1 MVGIQRSRAWL
12 VAVLTVLT
20 TFGQLLP
27 AVLPSVFQGV
37 AIAADTLD
45 QSAAPTGIAG
55 DFDLIGGDANPASHG
70 QTVTA
75 GLGGP
80 LTKARLPIG
89 CPANAVLTLE
99 IQTLAGGLPSGVAL
113 VTQAFSGVAD
123 DVTLKDFVFGA
134 PATFN
139 RGDRFAIVA
148 TERSSDDSRRC
159 RWQHADGDVYGG
171 GTHVLKFGL
180 GAWDGVSGDLGFET
194 YVDVAPPLVVNT
206 TNDVDDGTCDSA
218 HCSLREAINASNASP
233 AFETIGFKI
242 PAAGTPVIRPTSE
255 LPFLSDSVA
264 IDGTTQPGGWVA
276 ISGELA
282 GASNGLIIGFS
293 AHASTL
299 RGLIVQNWAFVGI
312 SVISSRNVIA
322 GNRIGTTIDGQG
334 FASNGA
340 GIVID
345 SPVGNLTPSGINT
358 IGGPNPA
365 DRNVISGNNLQGLT
379 IAASAHRN
387 TVMGNYIGLAA
398 DGRSDLRNAK
408 GGVLISTASNVLR
421 GNVISGNNLVDPQS
435 DGIFIFGG
443 AAVGNVVAGNLIGPA
458 ADGTRGFGN
467 HGRGV
472 VLADGASS
480 NRIGGPSASDRNV
493 ISGNGNHGVQIID
506 ANSSGNIVQ
515 GNYIG
520 LEANGQTPLGNAQAG
535 VALGPSSG
543 PMAANTIL
551 SNVIAQNAPG
561 ISIVNAP
568 GPHVVQQNVVGLA
581 ADGITARPNSNG
593 IYVYLGETPQ
603 DAAMN
608 ISGNTV
614 SGNSVHGM
622 YIYGV
627 ADATISNN
635 RIGLTAGRSFQGN
648 GSDGIAVLNSSGLTI
663 EDNQISGNAEGIVL
677 GLNDVSNLLRRN
689 NVLSNSITGILAN
702 SSGTVGNVIQEGS
715 IHGHTGKGIALAGG
729 AHNSI
734 QPPTITDVAFAN
746 TLIVSGTAAPSAV
759 IQVYADQEDEGITFL
774 GTGSANAVN
783 GSWTISSWAFPDM
796 RAVYTAVKAGSLR
809 LNATQTTSDGT
820 SEFFSLQ
827 PISGVL
833 TGLAAC
839 RRDIGDEVV
848 ITTTLPNT
856 TVTLLSGSTIIA
868 TTQSD
873 ADATFSFTGLA
884 PNAPLTVL
892 YAGTVDGVFH
902 TCSVDVTTDATGGG
916 VVPPA
921 DAVINLGNHTWLT
934 AYEMTSGSPV
944 HDVID
949 RPFRRTFY
957 KITVG
962 AQEIVTVSLTDLT
975 RNYQLLG
982 YSDIRAA
989 ADALIHST
997 GSLPAVQRLV
1007 GSGAVSA
1014 GDLDSGDL
1022 DSGDLDSGDLDSGD
1036 LDSGDL
1042 DSGDLD
1048 SGDLDSGD
1056 LDSGDLDSGDLDSGD
1071 LDSGDLD
1078 SGDLDSGYAITYQ
1091 SAQRAALRYASGHAG
1106 TTPEGFT
1113 IHTRGYSG
1121 DLYFAVLGHDGA
1133 FDSGGVFQITA
1144 TATPESAACA
1154 LADLTPLPP
1163 SPVTWSSG
1171 KATLILTNT
1180 LALGLSGTPKTD
1192 FLAALGTFAGGPAL
1206 NGFAVNGQVLD
1217 LDSNANVKTMLAR
1230 VALTPECVP
1239 LVNLATDTI
1248 KALIWGPGS
1257 FRAANPSAQYVVF
1270 AGGDHAIPF
1279 RRITDLTFAGEINYS
1294 PPVGGTS
1301 GASLANNFY
1310 LTDSFYLAEHP
1321 VERVG
1326 QQVWVTEMSGG
1337 RLVETP
1343 TEILKNIDVYT
1354 ARGGVFTPT
1363 SSLVAGYQFNTDLVD
1378 ELQTGL
1384 QAGGAN
1390 PVRLPDDVWGA
1401 SDIRSALLAPDSP
1414 RYDVIAPQ
1422 AHFTATRLVPAD
1434 NGQRVLSSEVADITD
1449 ARFEGTVWVTIGC
1462 HSGYNII
1469 DSDAIQPVITTSF
1482 PEAILRK
1489 GGFLY
1494 GGTGYQFGDDEILAN
1509 TELLLSNVMNEWRY
1523 RQDNSF
1529 TLYPG
1534 GQVPLGKALSNARN
1548 SYFNGL
1554 RSVRDIDRKVAD
1566 VATFYGLPFYRV
1578 ALSGGRLN
1586 RPSETV
1592 LSTTAI
1598 GTAGLSYSDVVAS
1611 FSLTP
1616 HTGSNGG
1623 IFYDAGPRGV
1633 TAMAARPI
1641 LPSTMTSVV
1650 GRLGTAPTLAHGAVL
1665 RAATYTTETNTP
1677 VLAMPQTED
1686 TVPPPGTFHNAAF
1699 SPWLFD
1705 LNVLGGQS
1713 MVFTPAQY
1721 LSDPSGT
1728 TGQLRKYSSIST
1740 RVYYSTRNDPSA
1752 LIGSPLVRGVTLTE
1766 VNGRVHV
1773 DVTLFSLGTST
1784 IQAAMFTYTGTAAP
1798 LSTLWRTVD
1807 LVGDTPI
1814 AVEGTDQ
1821 FNTTVV
1827 VGHLQHWH
1835 TVAPGGPAG
1844 SVDIDPKNGVI
1855 SPATVNDVFGVV
1867 QAVGDTG
1874 DVVVDTNQMRL
1885 HSIPPQSATTTQP
1898 KIPTALAFTTLPAS
1912 PTTYGASLSVAARL
1926 TSPGVSDMHG
1936 RRVIFRLGRSS
1947 VSAITANDGSVSAI
1961 VPVNVLPGSYQLRA
1975 SFAEDATALGSST
1988 EAPLVV
1994 QIAPTTFEST
2004 TNTATVQ
2011 YSDNVRLA
2019 TLHTATGERLRWQ
2032 PIMLSRTD
2040 LALGDVRR
2048 DVASFTDGVGDVR
2061 LDTMDFGGL
2070 GAGTY
2075 PIVAKFFG
2083 DVRFGAATSGV
2094 FTVTVQKEL
2103 ATSEAPSP
2111 QQAGA
2116 VTFRSTVVQEGAP
2129 ADRAPGDLT
2138 RAGIS
2143 YTLKDEAGT
2152 TLQNGTATV
2161 AADGTWSFTRTV
2173 APGIYTIAATI
2184 TGDYFTGS
2192 GTTIAVA
2199 YDPTTFG
2206 TGGGTIVLGDTAVPV
2221 AARGKKAN
2229 FGFNV
2234 KYKDGTSIPTGSL
2247 LFQLK
2252 EANIDLKATSF
2263 DWLSITPDGAG
2274 KRAEFQARATINGSG
2289 TYLVRVIAR
2298 DLPTGDTFS
2307 IVVTDAGGT
2316 IVVSASGTTGSGSIK
2331 VH

>member
-1 MVGIQRSRAWL
+1 MLVVPGYYPYSPAVRRTQGEAKPTVVEGTGTVGTRRRRTWL
-12 VAVLTVLT
+12 VTVLT
-20 TFGQLLP
+20 LALLASQMPSYLIPSIAEVVPPTAAAQGGFEGAFAGESANVVLLPGQSQNFQVLFANTGTTTWVRGTATQVNLAVCAGGACNVSSPNAAWNNGWLSPQAYAAQTQASVAPGAVASFSYNVTAPAGGAPGEYRFEGELTNGANVFTQSGYAQTVRLPQGQL
-27 AVLPSVFQGV
+27 
-37 AIAADTLD
+37 
-45 QSAAPTGIAG
+45 
-55 DFDLIGGDANPASHG
+55 
-70 QTVTA
+70 
-75 GLGGP
+75 
-80 LTKARLPIG
+80 
-89 CPANAVLTLE
+89 
-99 IQTLAGGLPSGVAL
+99 
-113 VTQAFSGVAD
+113 
-123 DVTLKDFVFGA
+123 
-134 PATFN
+134 
-139 RGDRFAIVA
+139 
-148 TERSSDDSRRC
+148 
-159 RWQHADGDVYGG
+159 Y
-171 GTHVLKFGL
+171 
-180 GAWDGVSGDLGFET
+180 
-194 YVDVAPPLVVNT
+194 VVNT
-206 TNDVDDGTCDSA
+206 TGDADICDA
-218 HCSLREAINASNASP
+218 TTCSLRGAINAANTNVGADTIVFQIPGTGPFTIDVGTALPLLIDSVILDGRPNAAQRP
-233 AFETIGFKI
+233 NVFIRGT
-242 PAAGTPVIRPTSE
+242 GTPPGTHGFVVEAGNVVIANLGIGGFPGAGI
-255 LPFLSDSVA
+255 V
-264 IDGTTQPGGWVA
+264 TQGGGNGRFGSNWIGVGPGGA
-276 ISGELA
+276 SF
-282 GASNGLIIGFS
+282 ASNGL
-293 AHASTL
+293 
-299 RGLIVQNWAFVGI
+299 
-312 SVISSRNVIA
+312 
-322 GNRIGTTIDGQG
+322 
-334 FASNGA
+334 
-340 GIVID
+340 
-345 SPVGNLTPSGINT
+345 SGINLST
-358 IGGPNPA
+358 AGNVVGGLA
-365 DRNVISGNNLQGLT
+365 AIDRNVISGNGAFGVEICCGGGNQVL
-379 IAASAHRN
+379 
-387 TVMGNYIGLAA
+387 GNYIGVGEN
-398 DGRSDLRNAK
+398 GRADLRNED
-408 GGVLISTASNVLR
+408 GGVSIASANNVVR
-421 GNVISGNNLVDPQS
+421 GNVISANNLVGPLS
-435 DGIFIFGG
+435 HGVFIGG
-443 AAVGNVVAGNLIGPA
+443 ALAFGNVVAGNLIGPA
-458 ADGTRGFGN
+458 ADGTRGFPNAGA
-467 HGRGV
+467 GV
-472 VLADGASS
+472 FITSGAS
-480 NRIGGPSASDRNV
+480 NNTIGGATAADRNV
-493 ISGNGNHGVQIID
+493 ISGNSAEGVRVASATSAGNVI
-506 ANSSGNIVQ
+506 Q

-520 LEANGQTPLGNAQAG
+520 LEANGQTALGNVGAG
-535 VALGPSSG
+535 VSLTLDSG
-543 PMAANTIL
+543 TTMAANSIV
-551 SNVIAQNAPG
+551 SNVIAANVAPG
-561 ISIVNAP
+561 IVVQNAA
-568 GPHVVQQNVVGLA
+568 GPHVIQSNVVGLA
-581 ADGITARPNSNG
+581 ADGITPRPNSNG

-603 DAAMN
+603 DAAMA

-622 YIYGV
+622 YVYGV
-627 ADATISNN
+627 ANATISNN
-635 RIGLTAGRSFQGN
+635 RIGLTAGRAFQGN
-648 GSDGIAVLNSSGLTI
+648 GSDGIAMLNSSGVTI
-663 EDNQISGNAEGIVL
+663 EDNQISANAEGIVL

-689 NVLSNSITGILAN
+689 NVLNNSITGILAN
-702 SSGTVGNVIQEGS
+702 SSGTVGNFIQEGS

-729 AHNSI
+729 AHNGI
-734 QPPTITDVAFAN
+734 QPPTITDVAFTN

-774 GTGSANAVN
+774 GTGSANEVN
-783 GSWTISSWAFPDM
+783 GSWTIGTWAFPDM
-796 RAVYTAVKAGSLR
+796 QAVYTAVKAGSLR

-827 PISGVL
+827 PVSGVL

-856 TVTLLSGSTIIA
+856 TVTLLSGSTVIA

-902 TCSVDVTTDATGGG
+902 TCSVDITTDGTGGG

-921 DAVINLGNHTWLT
+921 GAVINLGNHTWLT

-944 HDVID
+944 YDVID

-957 KITVG
+957 KLTVG
-962 AQEIVTVSLTDLT
+962 AQEIVTVSLTNLT

-1014 GDLDSGDL
+1014 
-1022 DSGDLDSGDLDSGD
+1022 GDLDSGDLDSGD

-1171 KATLILTNT
+1171 KTTLILTNT

-1206 NGFAVNGQVLD
+1206 NGFAVNGQVVD
-1217 LDSNANVKTMLAR
+1217 LDSNTNVKTMLAR
-1230 VALTPECVP
+1230 VAASPECVP

-1257 FRAANPSAQYVVF
+1257 FRATNPSAQYVVF

-1279 RRITDLTFAGEINYS
+1279 RRVSDLTFAGEINYS

-1310 LTDSFYLAEHP
+1310 LTDSFYLAEKP

-1326 QQVWVTEMSGG
+1326 QQVWITELSGG

-1343 TEILKNIDVYT
+1343 TEILKNINVYT

-1401 SDIRSALLAPDSP
+1401 ADIRSALLAPNSP

-1434 NGQRVLSSEVADITD
+1434 NGQRVLSSEVADIADT
-1449 ARFEGTVWVTIGC
+1449 RFEGTVWMTIGC

-1494 GGTGYQFGDDEILAN
+1494 GGTGYQFGDDEVLAN

-1523 RQDNSF
+1523 RQDVSF
-1529 TLYPG
+1529 SLYPG

-1578 ALSGGRLN
+1578 ALSGGRLD
-1586 RPSETV
+1586 RPAVTP
-1592 LSTTAI
+1592 LSTIAI
-1598 GTAGLSYSDVVAS
+1598 GSGGLSYADVAAS
-1611 FSLTP
+1611 FTLTP
-1616 HTGSNGG
+1616 HTGVNGG
-1623 IFYDAGPRGV
+1623 TFFDAAGTRGV
-1633 TAMAARPI
+1633 TATAARPI
-1641 LPSTMTSVV
+1641 LPSSVTPIA
-1650 GRLGTAPTLAHGAVL
+1650 GRLGAAPTLPHGVVL
-1665 RAATYTTETNTP
+1665 RGAAYTTVANTP

-1686 TVPPPGTFHNAAF
+1686 TVPPPSTFRNAAF

-1705 LNVLGGQS
+1705 LNVLGGDQL
-1713 MVFTPAQY
+1713 VFTPAQY

-1728 TGQLRKYSSIST
+1728 SGQLRKYSSIST
-1740 RVYYSTRNDPSA
+1740 RVYYSTRTDASA
-1752 LIGSPLVRGVTLTE
+1752 LYGSPLVRGITLTD
-1766 VNGRVHV
+1766 VGGRVHV
-1773 DVTLFSLGTST
+1773 DVTLFTLGTST
-1784 IQAAMFTYTGTAAP
+1784 VQAAMFTYTGTVAP
-1798 LSTLWRTVD
+1798 LSTKWKTVD
-1807 LVGDTPI
+1807 LVGDAPV
-1814 AVEGTDQ
+1814 AVQGTDNN
-1821 FNTTVV
+1821 NTTVV

-1835 TVAPGGPAG
+1835 TVSGLG
-1844 SVDIDPKNGVI
+1844 VTDIDPKDGVG
-1855 SPATVNDVFGVV
+1855 SSTATVNDVYGVL

-1874 DVVVDTNQMRL
+1874 DVVSDTNQMRL
-1885 HSIPPQSATTTQP
+1885 YSIPADSATAAQP
-1898 KIPTALAFTTLPAS
+1898 KSPTSLAFTTPPTT
-1912 PTTYGASLSVAARL
+1912 PTTYGASVSVAARL
-1926 TSPGVSDMHG
+1926 ASPGVDVHG
-1936 RRVIFRLGRSS
+1936 KRVIFRLGRTS
-1947 VSAITANDGSVSAI
+1947 VSAITGADGSVSAV
-1961 VPVNVLPGSYQLRA
+1961 VPVNVIPGSYQLEA
-1975 SFAEDATALGSST
+1975 SFAEDDTLLSSFT
-1988 EAPLVV
+1988 RAPLVV
-1994 QIAPTTFEST
+1994 GKATPAFVPNSG
-2004 TNTATVQ
+2004 TATVQ
-2011 YSDNVRLA
+2011 YSDNTSLGLLR
-2019 TLHTATGERLRWQ
+2019 TATGDLLRWQ
-2032 PIMLSRTD
+2032 PVTLSRTGS
-2040 LALGDVRR
+2040 AQQ
-2048 DVASFTDGVGDVR
+2048 VASYTDGTGNVR
-2061 LDTMDFGGL
+2061 FDTMDFGL

-2075 PIVAKFFG
+2075 PIVATYPG
-2083 DVRFGAATSGV
+2083 DGVRFNGATSGT
-2094 FTVTVQKEL
+2094 FMVTVLKEG
-2103 ATSEAPSP
+2103 AAPVVTSAP
-2111 QQAGA
+2111 QQAG
-2116 VTFRSTVVQEGAP
+2116 VITVQGTLNQDGPP
-2129 ADRAPGDLT
+2129 ADRAPGDN
-2138 RAGIS
+2138 
-2143 YTLKDEAGT
+2143 TLATIQFTGT
-2152 TLQNGTATV
+2152 NEFGVVSFTGTVTPGV
-2161 AADGTWSFTRTV
+2161 DGTWSFTRTV
-2173 APGIYTIAATI
+2173 AAGVYTIAFTV
-2184 TGDYFTGS
+2184 TGNYYTGTS
-2192 GTTIAVA
+2192 TGISVA

-2206 TGGGTIVLGDTAVPV
+2206 TGGGTFVLGATAIPE
-2221 AARGKKAN
+2221 AGRGKTAN

-2234 KYKDGTSIPTGSL
+2234 KYKDGTSIPIGSL
-2247 LFQLK
+2247 IFQLK

-2263 DWLSITPDGAG
+2263 DWLAITPDGTG
-2274 KRAEFQARATINGSG
+2274 KRADFQAQATINGVG
-2289 TYLVRVIAR
+2289 GYVARVVAR
-2298 DLPTGDTFS
+2298 DLPSGDSFS
-2307 IVVTDAGGT
+2307 IVVTNAGGT
-2316 IVVSASGTTGSGSIK
+2316 TVLSASGTMSGASIK